1 MEGKILESVLGEFEK
16 IAQIPRP
23 SKHERKV
30 SDYLCARLN
39 DLGLKVEQDSNF
51 NIIADLDASPGFENV
66 PRTILQAH
74 MDMVC
79 VAEPNVKFNPL
90 EDPIKLERSEKFL
103 TAQGTSL
110 GADDGI
116 GIAIILHILK
126 TIKNHGAIRVIFTTD
141 EEVGMTGANNLDEKF
156 VADADFM
163 INCDSETFDEVIVSS
178 AGSVNLDFS
187 KRVEKIPP
195 ACENFFEVK
204 IDGLLGGHSGEK
216 IHENRANAIR
226 LLAFTMISMKRKAVE
241 LDKILNISEFNG
253 GEARNSI
260 PSKASAIIS
269 TQLTLDE
276 LETLTKEL
284 NARFLA
290 MYDIDS
296 GIKLHVREVD
306 SAGRK
311 IFKSEDATS
320 LIRLITIIHVG
331 VYAMVS
337 YEKDVEQIVETS
349 ANLGLVST
357 HEDSIAVNYF
367 PRSSVDGKLDS
378 FYQLAE
384 DVADLTEF
392 EVLIMNRSPAW
403 QKNPNSKLATLACDI
418 FKSQNDQTM
427 KIKSIHAG
435 LECGYFAMK
444 NPKLNIISLGTTN
457 EAIHSPQEKLHLD
470 TIVPQVNLISTLLER
485 IAGGSI

>member
-1 MEGKILESVLGEFEK
+1 
-16 IAQIPRP
+16 
-23 SKHERKV
+23 
-30 SDYLCARLN
+30 
-39 DLGLKVEQDSNF
+39 
-51 NIIADLDASPGFENV
+51 
-66 PRTILQAH
+66 
-74 MDMVC
+74 
-79 VAEPNVKFNPL
+79 
-90 EDPIKLERSEKFL
+90 
-103 TAQGTSL
+103 
-110 GADDGI
+110 
-116 GIAIILHILK
+116 
-126 TIKNHGAIRVIFTTD
+126 
-141 EEVGMTGANNLDEKF
+141 
-156 VADADFM
+156 
-163 INCDSETFDEVIVSS
+163 
-178 AGSVNLDFS
+178 
-187 KRVEKIPP
+187 
-195 ACENFFEVK
+195 
-204 IDGLLGGHSGEK
+204 
-216 IHENRANAIR
+216 
-226 LLAFTMISMKRKAVE
+226 
-241 LDKILNISEFNG
+241 
-253 GEARNSI
+253 
-260 PSKASAIIS
+260 
-269 TQLTLDE
+269 
-276 LETLTKEL
+276 
-284 NARFLA
+284 
-290 MYDIDS
+290 
-296 GIKLHVREVD
+296 
-306 SAGRK
+306 
-311 IFKSEDATS
+311 
-320 LIRLITIIHVG
+320 
-331 VYAMVS
+331 MVS